1 MLPTKSQF
9 ATAATK
15 WESTYEA
22 LKLYERGKV
31 NAALARIRWAY
42 PDMTVEMFNMTI
54 TMNQMNGY
62 LLGGK
67 ITPKGHEYYRKMIA
81 DTLEMAK

>member
-9 ATAATK
+9 QTAATK

-22 LKLYERGKV
+22 LKLYERGKPMS
-31 NAALARIRWAY
+31 ALARIRWAY

-67 ITPKGHEYYRKMIA
+67 ITTKGHEYYNSMIVGA
-81 DTLEMAK
+81 LEMAK

>member
-9 ATAATK
+9 ATAVTK
-15 WESTYEA
+15 WESTYES
-22 LKLYERGKV
+22 LKLYERGKA

-67 ITPKGHEYYRKMIA
+67 ITPKGHEYYQNMIA
-81 DTLEMAK
+81 DTLDMAK